1 MDGVVAGQAAAKS
14 FAAELGTV
22 DGPDQTPADATAPKF
37 GPLWSY
43 AKAAKYSS
51 YLAIGTPEPAAG
63 YSTFTKNDWD
73 SLYNPGKPKNKSYP
87 ATTAYA
93 SNSGANLEKPPIRVN
108 EANACLTSPCL
119 LACPVNGNRAR
130 VLAIEKFFMTVPAK
144 RHGAIR
150 RIQQA
155 RNLTIPWLANEDI
168 PVKTPPLAL
177 ISRRDREAIVAKV
190 AIVLPI

>member
-1 MDGVVAGQAAAKS
+1 MDGVVAGQAAAES
-14 FAAELGTV
+14 FVAELGTV

-51 YLAIGTPEPAAG
+51 YLAIGTPEPAPG

-93 SNSGANLEKPPIRVN
+93 SNSGANLEKPTNTGKRGQRVLN
-108 EANACLTSPCL
+108 IPLPACLPSEWQPCTSPCYRKIL
-119 LACPVNGNRAR
+119 YDSTG
-130 VLAIEKFFMTVPAK
+130 
-144 RHGAIR
+144 
-150 RIQQA
+150 
-155 RNLTIPWLANEDI
+155 
-168 PVKTPPLAL
+168 KTT
-177 ISRRDREAIVAKV
+177 RC
-190 AIVLPI
+190 